1 MRLIEIPE
9 ATIEREIEALT
20 AILKPS
26 ANPAT
31 AAGPHTATYAH
42 GAVAALS
49 WLLTGTRP
57 PHECGP
63 DTPAALRAPGST
75 TA

>member
-1 MRLIEIPE
+1 MRLIEIPT
-9 ATIEREIEALT
+9 AKIEAEL
-20 AILKPS
+20 AALGDPRGPNS
-26 ANPAT
+26 AL
-31 AAGPHTATYAH
+31 YAM

-63 DTPAALRAPGST
+63 DTPAAPRAPGPA

>member
-20 AILKPS
+20 AILT
-26 ANPAT
+26 PA
-31 AAGPHTATYAH
+31 AQAGPHTTTYTH

-49 WLLTGTRP
+49 WLLTGARP

-63 DTPAALRAPGST
+63 DTPAAPRAPRAPGST